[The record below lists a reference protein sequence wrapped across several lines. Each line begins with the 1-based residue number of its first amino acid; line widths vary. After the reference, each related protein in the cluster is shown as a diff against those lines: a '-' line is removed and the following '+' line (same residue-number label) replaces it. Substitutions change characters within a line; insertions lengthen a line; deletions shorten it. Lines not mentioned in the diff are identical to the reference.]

1 MAEGAEQLAIFL
13 AQKAETIK
21 ESSMDAKRA
30 LEEVDGVQAGINQ
43 ILEML
48 RNLPKEFVPV
58 AQYVEDKI
66 VSRDARE
73 AIKLLIASEA
83 TGMKTQIN
91 DLKQVIADHEKLNAA
106 ARTVVNSWG
115 GSLSLSKWAI
125 PIIIGIVLGLIARSA

>member
-1 MAEGAEQLAIFL
+1 MADGAEQLAIFL

-21 ESSMDAKRA
+21 ESDMNSKRA

-48 RNLPKEFVPV
+48 RNLPKEFVPL
-58 AQYVEDKI
+58 AQYIEDKV

-73 AIKLLIASEA
+73 AIKLLIASES
-83 TGMKTQIN
+83 TSMKNQLN
-91 DLKQVIADHEKLNAA
+91 DLKAVVAEHEKLNAA

-125 PIIIGIVLGLIARSA
+125 PIIIGIVLGLIARAA

>member
-73 AIKLLIASEA
+73 AIKLLIASES
-83 TGMKTQIN
+83 TGMKKQID
-91 DLKQVIADHEKLNAA
+91 DLRTMVLDHEKLNAP
-106 ARTVVNSWG
+106 ARDVVKSWG
-115 GSLSLSKWAI
+115 GSLGLSKWAI